1 MAPARNGAFI
11 ALGGTLAF
19 VGLIHVAG
27 LMGLSSNLR
36 PILGW
41 GVLALFGL
49 FLAGFGLIPF
59 LSADE
64 GQPVRANQSQ
74 SLPRGVDTRPSSG
87 VRTSHR
93 GR

>member
-1 MAPARNGAFI
+1 MAPARNIAFV

-19 VGLIHVAG
+19 AGLIQVAG
-27 LMGLSSNLR
+27 LMGLSSNFR

-49 FLAGFGLIPF
+49 FLAGFGLIRF
-59 LSADE
+59 LSTE
-64 GQPVRANQSQ
+64 ESHPVRANQSQ

-87 VRTSHR
+87 VKTSHR